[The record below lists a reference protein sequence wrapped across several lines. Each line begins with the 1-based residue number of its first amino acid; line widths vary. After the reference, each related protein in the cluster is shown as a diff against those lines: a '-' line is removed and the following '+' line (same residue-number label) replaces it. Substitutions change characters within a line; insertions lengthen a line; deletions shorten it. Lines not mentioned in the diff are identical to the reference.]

1 MPGLLES
8 CKKLFKTKD
17 LYKVLSLPKNA
28 SPSEVKRGY
37 HKLSLKVHPDRVHG
51 DGKKTATEKFQVL
64 GKIYCI
70 LSDKDKR
77 AVYDETGEV
86 DDEDD
91 VLTQDKDWYDY
102 WRILFH
108 QVTPQDIK
116 EFEEKYKGSD
126 EELSDLKDLYCEYE
140 GDMSMIM
147 DGVMCCTAEDEP
159 RFIQILKDL
168 IKKKEITEFKGFTRS
183 ITKTKIAERKRKA
196 DEEADEADEEAK
208 KLGLGEEDEALK
220 SLIHSNQQ
228 SRAKQMNS
236 FFADLEAKYAEPEK
250 KTKSK
255 GKSKKK

>member
-1 MPGLLES
+1 MPELLES

-77 AVYDETGEV
+77 AVYDEKGEA
-86 DDEDD
+86 
-91 VLTQDKDWYDY
+91 L
-102 WRILFH
+102 
-108 QVTPQDIK
+108 IK
-116 EFEEKYKGSD
+116 
-126 EELSDLKDLYCEYE
+126 ELSDLKDLYCEYE
-140 GDMSMIM
+140 GDMGMIM
-147 DGVMCCTAEDEP
+147 DG
-159 RFIQILKDL
+159 
-168 IKKKEITEFKGFTRS
+168 
-183 ITKTKIAERKRKA
+183 A

-228 SRAKQMNS
+228 SRAKQMDS

-250 KTKSK
+250 KTKK
-255 GKSKKK
+255 

>member
-1 MPGLLES
+1 MS
-8 CKKLFKTKD
+8 VAFI
-17 LYKVLSLPKNA
+17 V
-28 SPSEVKRGY
+28 VKRGY

-77 AVYDETGEV
+77 AVYDETGE
-86 DDEDD
+86 
-91 VLTQDKDWYDY
+91 T
-102 WRILFH
+102 RIGMITENLLH
-108 QVTPQDIK
+108 LQIPQDIK

-140 GDMSMIM
+140 GDMGMIM

-168 IKKKEITEFKGFTRS
+168 IKKKEITEYKGFTRS

-228 SRAKQMNS
+228 SRAKQMDS

-250 KTKSK
+250 KTKVK